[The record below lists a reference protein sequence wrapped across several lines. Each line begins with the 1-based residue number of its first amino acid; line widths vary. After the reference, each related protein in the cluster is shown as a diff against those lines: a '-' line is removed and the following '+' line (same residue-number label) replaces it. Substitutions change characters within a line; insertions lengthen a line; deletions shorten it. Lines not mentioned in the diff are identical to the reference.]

1 MSFKLNEAVEIL
13 ERTPAMLSSLLAGLS
28 DGWLQA
34 NEGEE
39 TWNAVEVLLHLIEAD
54 RTNWL
59 PRLEVILQDG
69 EAGAFPPFD
78 RFAHLNGRKGE
89 TSELGGLPAEFAELR
104 HRCLERLRQLI
115 ASEELLERTGTHPA
129 FGPVKAR
136 ELIATWTVHDLTHAA
151 QIARVLAKRYHT
163 DVGPWKAYL
172 SILK

>member
-1 MSFKLNEAVEIL
+1 MTFELNEAVEIL
-13 ERTPAMLSSLLAGLS
+13 DRTPTMLASLLAGLS
-28 DGWLQA
+28 GGWLKA

-54 RTNWL
+54 RTNWI
-59 PRLEVILQDG
+59 PRLEVMLQDG

-78 RFAHLNGRKGE
+78 RFAHLNNGQADSGADRLLVDFKV
-89 TSELGGLPAEFAELR
+89 LR
-104 HRCLERLRQLI
+104 VRNIERLRELI
-115 ASEELLERTGTHPA
+115 ASEDLLERQGTHPA

-136 ELIATWTVHDLTHAA
+136 ELIATWAVHDLTHTA
-151 QIARVLAKRYHT
+151 QIARVLAKRYRG